1 MVDLLSAV
9 TDEELTLSTPC
20 TESTVA
26 DLINHID
33 ELARLYTDVAERL
46 SGAPF
51 DADEYQSTGAHRA
64 RATVAGHVRALGRA
78 WADDA
83 AWSGS
88 TTISGLE
95 FPNELWGRI
104 ALTEIVVHGWD
115 LGRATG
121 RPFDLPEETLLAVLD
136 HVTEF
141 IPTSPAPEAFAPA
154 VDVAPDATLV
164 DQIMSL
170 TGRTP

>member
-9 TDEELTLSTPC
+9 TDGELTRATPC
-20 TESTVA
+20 TESTVG
-26 DLINHID
+26 DLIDHVD
-33 ELARLYTDVAERL
+33 ELARLYTDVAGHR
-46 SGAPF
+46 SDAPL
-51 DADEYQSTGAHRA
+51 DADRYQSTGAHRA
-64 RATVAGHVRALGRA
+64 RATVVGHVRALGQA
-78 WADDA
+78 WTDDA
-83 AWSGS
+83 AWTGS

-95 FPNELWGRI
+95 FPNQLWGRI

-121 RPFDLPEETLLAVLD
+121 RPFDLPEETLVAVLE

-141 IPTSPAPEAFAPA
+141 IPTSPAPDAFGPA
-154 VDVAPDATLV
+154 LAVAPDAALV